1 VLAAEGDNP
10 AFQVGADKGIG
21 RSVNHAAEL
30 CGFFLKAMCLMGEI
44 EGIEEHYG
52 KPARM
57 AGIEVQHDG
66 NETEYKSCRRVYQM
80 FHGAP
85 PFLKFCS

>member
-1 VLAAEGDNP
+1 
-10 AFQVGADKGIG
+10 
-21 RSVNHAAEL
+21 
-30 CGFFLKAMCLMGEI
+30 MGEI